1 MAKIT
6 INVGSAAND
15 GTGDTLRGAFQNVN
29 ANFTELYASVA
40 NTANLD
46 LSQYYSANASFSTA
60 NLAYG
65 IANLAYDKANT
76 ANLLAYQSNSYTLIV
91 GAASNAWANVVV
103 TSGNNYTNTVGTASN
118 TWANTVG
125 TAGNNYTNAVGT
137 AGNNYVNSV
146 GSATNNYTNSVG
158 TAGNN
163 YTNSSIVEP
172 FTRANDAYTRANT
185 AWDYANTVNTYV
197 TLKGPYDDDSSASS
211 NGVAVM
217 GLYYTAQGNVKI
229 RLV

>member
-125 TAGNNYTNAVGT
+125 TAGNNYTNSVGS
-137 AGNNYVNSV
+137 AGNNY
-146 GSATNNYTNSVG
+146 TNAVG

-163 YTNSSIVEP
+163 YTNSSVAIP

>member
-125 TAGNNYTNAVGT
+125 A
-137 AGNNYVNSV
+137 
-146 GSATNNYTNSVG
+146 
-158 TAGNN
+158 AGNN